1 MIRKAHLCFQFR
13 CAKKDSKRISISF
26 KTNNLTLT
34 CKNVNFKRDPL
45 FFRTNHSCMFGNFNI
60 KSVLTYEWKIFYFKT
75 TKIDLDLDNMN
86 PKINNNYA
94 LSNLLTHLIITK
106 LGTVVATTTVPSLVI
121 IKQMVH
127 KILNGQH

>member
-1 MIRKAHLCFQFR
+1 
-13 CAKKDSKRISISF
+13 
-26 KTNNLTLT
+26 
-34 CKNVNFKRDPL
+34 
-45 FFRTNHSCMFGNFNI
+45 MFGNFNI
-60 KSVLTYEWKIFYFKT
+60 KSVLTYEWKIFYFKA

-94 LSNLLTHLIITK
+94 LPNLLTHLIITK
-106 LGTVVATTTVPSLVI
+106 LGTVVATTTVPSLGI